1 MNYKK
6 LLVVV
11 GLALTVVVGA
21 GTLEAQHDPGPRGG
35 ILQSPSETHRTKVGE
50 AETDDDPTPDRF

>member
-35 ILQSPSETHRTKVGE
+35 AAEPEDFSPG
-50 AETDDDPTPDRF
+50 